1 VRAAARWCP
10 EPSVRI
16 LVLSPTFLP
25 VVGGAELV
33 LFEVYRRLARR
44 HAVLLIT
51 PILPPALL
59 RDHASE
65 EYAALAP
72 FPVERYEDRVSF
84 MRVRGHRWSG
94 GALPPFSLSAVAA
107 VRSAIY
113 RFQPDVLNVHY
124 LMPTGLAGA
133 VAERWLGVP
142 TILTLNGRDVPGPG
156 VPPLWRWWQ
165 RALLALVSDVTYVS
179 QYCQDALYPRG
190 CARGQIIYNGVEIPP
205 QPGDGAAI
213 RRSLDIPT
221 GAPLFFALQR
231 FTREKRVDVVLRAMR
246 YYLDRGGTGALVV
259 GGKGPEEA
267 RLRALAGELGIH
279 KQVHFAGYIPREQ
292 LGSYFL
298 ACDVF
303 VFHSTF
309 ETFGLVV
316 AQAMSYGRAV
326 ATVRN
331 TALPEVLGDAGL
343 LVETGD
349 WRALG
354 DAMMRLAHDEALRRR
369 LGESGR
375 ARAETLFNW
384 DRVSEQYEAVL
395 ARGAGKD

>member
-1 VRAAARWCP
+1 M
-10 EPSVRI
+10 RI
-16 LVLSPTFLP
+16 LVLSATFLP
-25 VVGGAELV
+25 VVGGAELA
-33 LFEVYRRLARR
+33 LFEVYRRLAQR

-51 PILPPALL
+51 PVLSPSLL
-59 RDHASE
+59 RDHASD
-65 EYAALAP
+65 EYETLVP

-107 VRSAIY
+107 VRSAID
-113 RFQPDVLNVHY
+113 RFHPDVMNVHY
-124 LMPTGLAGA
+124 LMPTGLAGV

-142 TILTLNGRDVPGPG
+142 TVLTLNGRDAPGPG

-165 RALLALVSDVTYVS
+165 RALVALVSDVTYGS
-179 QYCQDALYPRG
+179 RYCQDALYPRG
-190 CARGQIIYNGVEIPP
+190 GARGQIIYNGVEIPP
-205 QPGDGAAI
+205 PPGDSAAI

-231 FTREKRVDVVLRAMR
+231 FAPEKRLDVVLRAMR
-246 YYLDRGGTGALVV
+246 YYLDREGTGILVV

-267 RLRALAGELGIH
+267 RLRAVAGELGIH
-279 KQVHFAGYIPREQ
+279 KQVRFVGYIPRGQ

-331 TALPEVLGDAGL
+331 TALPEVLGEAGL

-349 WRALG
+349 WHALG
-354 DAMMRLAHDEALRRR
+354 DAMMKLAQDEALRRR

-375 ARAETLFNW
+375 ARAETVFNW
-384 DRVSEQYEAVL
+384 DRVAEQYEAVL
-395 ARGAGKD
+395 ARAAGKG

>member
-1 VRAAARWCP
+1 MRAAARWCP

-51 PILPPALL
+51 PVLPPTLL

-65 EYAALAP
+65 EYATLVP
-72 FPVERYEDRVSF
+72 FPVERYEDRVSL

-107 VRSAIY
+107 VWSAIS
-113 RFQPDVLNVHY
+113 RFHPDVMNVHY
-124 LMPTGLAGA
+124 VMPTGLAGA

-165 RALLALVSDVTYVS
+165 RALLPLVSDVTYGS
-179 QYCQDALYPRG
+179 QYCQDALYPSG

-205 QPGDGAAI
+205 PPGDGAAI

-231 FTREKRVDVVLRAMR
+231 FTPEKRVDVVLRAMR
-246 YYLDRGGTGALVV
+246 YYLDREGTGTLVV
-259 GGKGPEEA
+259 GGKGPEEG
-267 RLRALAGELGIH
+267 RLRALAGELGIQ
-279 KQVHFAGYIPREQ
+279 KQVHFVGYIPREQ

-331 TALPEVLGDAGL
+331 TALPEVLGEAGL

-354 DAMMRLAHDEALRRR
+354 DAMMKLVQDETLRRR

-384 DRVSEQYEAVL
+384 DGVAEQYEAVL
-395 ARGAGKD
+395 ARAAGKG

>member
-1 VRAAARWCP
+1 M
-10 EPSVRI
+10 RI
-16 LVLSPTFLP
+16 LVLSATFLP
-25 VVGGAELV
+25 VVGGAELA

-51 PILPPALL
+51 PVLSPSLL
-59 RDHASE
+59 RDHASD
-65 EYAALAP
+65 EYETLVP

-107 VRSAIY
+107 VRSAID
-113 RFQPDVLNVHY
+113 RFHPDVMNVHY

-142 TILTLNGRDVPGPG
+142 TVLTLNGRDAPGPG

-165 RALLALVSDVTYVS
+165 RALVALVSDVTYGS
-179 QYCQDALYPRG
+179 QYCRDALYRSS
-190 CARGQIIYNGVEIPP
+190 CARGQIVYNGVEIPP
-205 QPGDGAAI
+205 PPGDGAAI

-231 FTREKRVDVVLRAMR
+231 FAPEKRLDVVLRAMR
-246 YYLDRGGTGALVV
+246 YYLDREGTGILVV

-267 RLRALAGELGIH
+267 RLRAVAGELGIH
-279 KQVHFAGYIPREQ
+279 KQVRFVGYIPREQ

-331 TALPEVLGDAGL
+331 TALPEVLGEAGL

-354 DAMMRLAHDEALRRR
+354 DALIKLVKDEALRRR

-375 ARAETLFNW
+375 ARAERLFNW
-384 DRVSEQYEAVL
+384 DRVAEQYEAVL
-395 ARGAGKD
+395 ARAAGKG